1 VPEFK
6 EISREE
12 ILKAVALYEEKKYNI

>member
-12 ILKAVALYEEKKYNI
+12 ILKAVALYEEKKYDI

>member
-12 ILKAVALYEEKKYNI
+12 ILKAVALYEEEKYNI